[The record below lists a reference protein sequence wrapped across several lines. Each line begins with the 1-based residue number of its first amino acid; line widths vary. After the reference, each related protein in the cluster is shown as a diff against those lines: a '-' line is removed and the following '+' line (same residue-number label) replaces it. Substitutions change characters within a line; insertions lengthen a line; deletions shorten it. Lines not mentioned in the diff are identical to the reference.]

1 MNREQWL
8 DSLRKRG
15 WSDSDIS
22 KARFAW
28 NAGNRAGK
36 EESAKICRRIAEVE
50 KQVDDDEGSFVA
62 LHCADM
68 IVESI
73 K

>member
-1 MNREQWL
+1 MNREEWL
-8 DSLRKRG
+8 QSLRKRG

-36 EESAKICRRIAEVE
+36 EEAAEICERLSIDLDRQRNTADVC
-50 KQVDDDEGSFVA
+50 KQAIMET
-62 LHCADM
+62 
-68 IVESI
+68 IE
-73 K
+73 